1 MASFDKFYATF
12 IIEIER
18 FSKSKAVAEI
28 FLRSIVVLPVGDIVV
43 WFVSVTVSVVA
54 CNVADELDDNI
65 SVPFSYKASVTSP
78 VLPVAVVEYLIR

>member
-1 MASFDKFYATF
+1 MIDKFYTTF

-28 FLRSIVVLPVGDIVV
+28 FLRSIVVLPVGDIAV

-54 CNVADELDDNI
+54 CNVADELDDGI

-78 VLPVAVVEYLIR
+78 VLPVAVVEY